1 MRDPYE
7 ILGVP
12 RSAQE
17 ADIKKAYRKL
27 AKVLHPDRNPD
38 DPKAREKFSELTNAY
53 EILGD
58 DAKRKQFD
66 RGEIDA
72 EGKPRFSG
80 FEGFHHGGG
89 PGAGAGFGAG
99 RGAGFEGFNFGFE
112 PGGAA
117 GGYRAR
123 TGPGGF
129 DPGDIFADLF
139 AGGGAAGGQRAGR
152 TGGKRPSGEDA
163 QTEIALT
170 LAEAAKGSKARVV
183 LPSGK
188 EVEISVPAGVT
199 DGKVIRLKG
208 QGHPSAW
215 GGANG
220 DLLVNVR
227 VRPDRRFT
235 VEGKD
240 LRLRLPLRLDEAVLG
255 AKVRV
260 PTLDGAVEMS
270 IPSHSSSGRTL
281 RLRGKGLPAADGA
294 GDLLVTVEVV
304 LPPEKDAEL
313 EALMKRW
320 SETQTFD
327 PRKDL

>member
-1 MRDPYE
+1 MRDPYDV
-7 ILGVP
+7 LGVP

-27 AKVLHPDRNPD
+27 AKALHPDRNPD

-72 EGKPRFSG
+72 EGKPRFTG
-80 FEGFHHGGG
+80 FEGFAHGGG

-112 PGGAA
+112 PGG
-117 GGYRAR
+117 GGFRAR

-139 AGGGAAGGQRAGR
+139 SGGGQRTTRQA
-152 TGGKRPSGEDA
+152 KRPAGEDVA
-163 QTEIALT
+163 GEVTVS
-170 LAEAAKGSKARVV
+170 LADAAKGTKARVT

-188 EVEISVPAGVT
+188 DVEVTVPAGVT

-208 QGHPSAW
+208 QGQASPW
-215 GGANG
+215 GGAAG
-220 DLLVNVR
+220 DFLLTVR
-227 VRPDRRFT
+227 VRPDRRFA

-260 PTLDGAVEMS
+260 PTLEGAVEVS
-270 IPSHSSSGRTL
+270 IPAYSSSGRTL
-281 RLRGKGLPAADGA
+281 RLRGKGLPAPEGA

-304 LPPEKDAEL
+304 LPPEKDSEL

-320 SETQTFD
+320 AEVQTFD